1 MGDNNVFIPPR
12 WLRGMYIQTILASS
26 RLRALGKNPML
37 DVSREVILETG
48 DGVRL
53 QGFFSPQVHQA
64 AKGLVILLHGWEGSS
79 SSTYILHTGR
89 YLYDHGYAVFRLNL
103 RDHGETHHLNE
114 GMFYGTL
121 LDEVFYSIKQAA
133 VYSDGR
139 AVFLAGFSLGGNF
152 ALRIARKASDER
164 IDNLKGVMAISPALD
179 PSKSTDKIDGNPLLK
194 WYFLRKWKRSLERKQ
209 ELYPGL
215 YDFSDV
221 VQLDSTRAMTDVLVA
236 RYGTYRDSD
245 EYFRGYTLGA
255 DFFKDVRVPLTI
267 VISRDDPVIPVS
279 DFNSLH
285 LNSNTD
291 LVVHDYGGHNGFVY
305 GVGSATWYERRMIE
319 LFERL
324 QEDSSLETVC

>member
-12 WLRGMYIQTILASS
+12 WLRGMYTQTILASS
-26 RLRALGKNPML
+26 RIRTLGRNPML
-37 DVSREVILETG
+37 DVSREVILDAG

-53 QGFFSPQVHQA
+53 QGFFSPQVYQDP
-64 AKGLVILLHGWEGSS
+64 KGLVILLHGWEGSS

-103 RDHGETHHLNE
+103 RDHGQTHHLNE
-114 GMFYGTL
+114 GLFYGTL
-121 LDEVFYSIKQAA
+121 LDEVFTSIKQAA
-133 VYSDGR
+133 ALSDGR

-194 WYFLRKWKRSLERKQ
+194 WYFLRKWKRSLMVKQ

-221 VQLDSTRAMTDVLVA
+221 VLLDSTRAMTDVLVA

-245 EYFRGYTLGA
+245 EYFSGYTLGA
-255 DFFKDVRVPLTI
+255 NFFKDVRVPLTI
-267 VISRDDPVIPVS
+267 VISRDDPVIPIS
-279 DFNSLH
+279 DFTSLQ
-285 LNSNTD
+285 LSSSTD

-305 GVGSATWYERRMIE
+305 GVASATWYERRMSE

-324 QEDSSLETVC
+324 QKDSSLETM